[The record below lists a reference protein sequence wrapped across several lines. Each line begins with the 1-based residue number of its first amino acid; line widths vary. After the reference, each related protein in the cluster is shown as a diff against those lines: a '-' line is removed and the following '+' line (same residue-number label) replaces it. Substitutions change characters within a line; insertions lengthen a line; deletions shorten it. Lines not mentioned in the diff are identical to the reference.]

1 MTNQGFVYQPHIPGI
16 SGNEGFKSKEDAEK
30 VAKLVVS
37 KIRRNIIPPTV
48 TLEELKALKVIK

>member
-1 MTNQGFVYQPHIPGI
+1 
-16 SGNEGFKSKEDAEK
+16 